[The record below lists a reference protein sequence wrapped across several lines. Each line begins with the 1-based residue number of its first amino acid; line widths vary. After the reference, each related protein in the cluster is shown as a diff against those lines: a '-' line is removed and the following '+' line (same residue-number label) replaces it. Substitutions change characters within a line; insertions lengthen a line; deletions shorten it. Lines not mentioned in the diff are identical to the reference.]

1 MPAARIGVIFGG
13 VVRKLARGPRIPR
26 PLLLV
31 GGLLLCCLSPRR
43 AAACACCD
51 GRSGLEL
58 LGGSPDGRE
67 LLLRHEELAGC
78 ERHVRLEV
86 YRAGTVD
93 PSRCFD
99 LLGDPDQ
106 AVSCDATRAGFQD
119 PATSGRTRDFP
130 RSLRSLSP
138 RGLAAST
145 SVATDDDFRRATVEV
160 HWLGTA
166 APRRLAS
173 LAVHEYSYW
182 SPEDGA
188 LAELAPIEVTVV
200 LPGQDA
206 EKAALL
212 VTGVDTMPGI
222 GHRGWLL
229 RWIDLPAGLTA
240 EAGVHWVRAVDDF
253 GSPPHPEAAE
263 SRRLNTLGVRALSAN
278 ELAAARAH
286 FEQALAFDP
295 GHVLARYNLACALAR
310 LGLPRH
316 AWHQLEPVLTRPPPA
331 VRTERRAR
339 ALVDPDLTSL
349 RHLPE
354 FRALVGE
361 VPTTT
366 PVPSAAGSVA
376 PGVASPRP
384 PPSGGS
390 PAAAPSVRP
399 TALTGVR
406 RPPSCGCRVGARP
419 ASTGSLPWLLGAL
432 VGAAWR
438 RRESSRRRQAACSP
452 GPAVAASPPC
462 SRKTSRSACSPR

>member
-1 MPAARIGVIFGG
+1 LPAARIEQILGG
-13 VVRKLARGPRIPR
+13 VVRKLARRPRIPR

-51 GRSGLEL
+51 GQSGLEL
-58 LGGSPDGRE
+58 LGGSPDGQE

-86 YRAGTVD
+86 YRAGAVD

-99 LLGDPDQ
+99 LLGDPDR

-119 PATSGRTRDFP
+119 PAPSGRARDFP

-138 RGLAAST
+138 RVLTAST
-145 SVATDDDFRRATVEV
+145 SVAEDGGFRRATIELL
-160 HWLGTA
+160 WLDAA

-182 SPEDGA
+182 SPKDGA
-188 LAELAPIEVTVV
+188 LVELAPIEVTVV

-206 EKAALL
+206 GKAACL

-222 GHRGWLL
+222 GHRGWIL
-229 RWIDLPAGLTA
+229 RWLDLPPGLTT

-253 GSPPHPEAAE
+253 RSAPHAEAAE
-263 SRRLNTLGVRALSAN
+263 SRRLNTLGVRALGAN
-278 ELAAARAH
+278 ELDAARAH

-295 GHVLARYNLACALAR
+295 GYILARYNLACALAR
-310 LGLPRH
+310 LDLPRH
-316 AWHQLEPVLTRPPPA
+316 AWHQLELVLTRPPLA
-331 VRTERRAR
+331 VRAERRAR

-361 VPTTT
+361 VPTTK
-366 PVPSAAGSVA
+366 PVPSATGSVA
-376 PGVASPRP
+376 PGVASPPP

-390 PAAAPSVRP
+390 SAAVPAVRP
-399 TALTGVR
+399 TTLPEVR
-406 RPPSCGCRVGARP
+406 RPLSCGCRVGVRP
-419 ASTGSLPWLLGAL
+419 ASNGSVPWLLGAL

-452 GPAVAASPPC
+452 GPGVAASPPC
-462 SRKTSRSACSPR
+462 SRKTSSSACSRP